1 MLLAF
6 CIKTRSS
13 VAVAVGNT
21 TVGVPVKKPSYPKA
35 VAPEMSK

>member
-21 TVGVPVKKPSYPKA
+21 TVGVPEEKPSYATA
-35 VAPEMSK
+35 VTPVMS